1 LVVLENCSYNSLF
14 WIDRDQPGP
23 PIEDGGWSERG
34 GLAIPEG
41 KGEWHGQSRC
51 SCVHSHETTDNQ
63 VQPLPFVGESQE
75 GESFEE
81 LSCFTPEQPIS
92 GNDKRSEVPALFKTG
107 LQVLLL
113 LLALLS
119 GQDLLVG
126 VSGPIQ
132 LGVRISHA
140 DVNTDICP
148 TCPEASNEEI
158 SPLFVAWAG

>member
-1 LVVLENCSYNSLF
+1 M
-14 WIDRDQPGP
+14 
-23 PIEDGGWSERG
+23 EDCDAHPSIHKAMHNRVGSF
-34 GLAIPEG
+34 
-41 KGEWHGQSRC
+41 
-51 SCVHSHETTDNQ
+51 
-63 VQPLPFVGESQE
+63 PFVCEAQQEPFDELCCIASNHAICGE
-75 GESFEE
+75 
-81 LSCFTPEQPIS
+81 
-92 GNDKRSEVPALFKTG
+92 NKRSEVPALFKTG

-158 SPLFVAWAG
+158 SPLFVA